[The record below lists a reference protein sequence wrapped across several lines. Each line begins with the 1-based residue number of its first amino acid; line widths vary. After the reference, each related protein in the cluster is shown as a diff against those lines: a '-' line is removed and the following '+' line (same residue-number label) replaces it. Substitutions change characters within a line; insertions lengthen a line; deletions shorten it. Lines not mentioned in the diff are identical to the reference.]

1 MSDSSPIASA
11 DNAELTPERLLEQA
25 QSAEQT
31 QIDYIIVGSGA
42 GGGPLAC
49 RLALAGKR
57 VLLIEAGR
65 DPKEELRHNAQE
77 EQTIKGGKARFQNL
91 DDAAA
96 ILEAPLFHGASTED
110 EGLSWQ
116 YSVRHYDGEKRQV
129 QDHKFDP
136 AREPLSGPA
145 RAEMDQIYQSQWG
158 KPMPPHAPGLPGS
171 PPAGTAGKGG
181 VFYPRSAG
189 IGGCT
194 GHHAMIVIR
203 PNDHDWD
210 HIAQLTNDPTWSA
223 KAMQPYFAKMEN
235 CLYLD
240 EYQGALAK
248 LLGWFFKG
256 FQALLRFFNPKAVL
270 ERGGHG
276 FEGWQPTSFISLD
289 LVNQIIKIDS
299 NLTTVL
305 IQSAFKVVKNS
316 NALTAWLRSLLIT
329 MGFVRSLDPNDGSAR
344 NNDFKGGVFLIPLGT
359 GGTQYH
365 REVVDECGVSLKG
378 RRAGV
383 REFILRTQKSHP
395 THLLIASSVNVQ
407 RVLFED
413 AVSPPRATG
422 VVGLKGD
429 HLYRASPYHKVA
441 TDAGTVKFY
450 VKAGGGEV
458 ILCGGSF
465 NTPQLLMLSGIGDQ
479 EHLIQHRITPRVHL
493 PGVGRNLQDRYEVG
507 VVSELTEEFKALETV
522 DFDPA
527 SKTDKLLKEWREKKE
542 GLYTV
547 NGGTLAILQ
556 RSSFAETPGPDLF
569 TFGAPA
575 AFRGYYWRWSKELL
589 RPWKG
594 APKDARNLWTW
605 VILKAY
611 TRNNGGTV
619 RLRSADPLD
628 TPDICFHSF
637 EEGVAKVD
645 ADKDVNAIIEAI
657 ETMRALNDQPG
668 SPFKSELQPK
678 LYLEQENARRKAL
691 NLEEWSLG
699 DWIRNEAWGHHA
711 CGTCRIGS
719 DPHRKSVAELI
730 DKGAVLDSHFRV
742 HGVSGLRVVD
752 ASVFP
757 KIPGYFILAPIY
769 MVSEKAAETILNEG
783 GDPNYPLPVRDLEM
797 ITVRSRRAL
806 AQVSLCNL
814 RPGDATITASS
825 TVSSAGRTSDGEP
838 EPENLVGLAMSGGG
852 VRSATFA
859 LGVMQSLAAK
869 NRLRQIDFM
878 STVSGGGFVGSFLGR
893 MFTRERVK
901 NVADPVARAQDLL
914 KDNASGPLS
923 WLRTQGNYLFASGPD
938 DWLVAMGVYFRNVFT
953 VHLVVGALLIT
964 FFGLLAGISRLA
976 VDLQWV
982 SQLPTFGELLKSF
995 QDTPSTPWGP
1005 DFLAPLLSLLAKAQ
1019 PSAWWWLPVAVLG
1032 LVIVPMKLGYW
1043 LAPKVGSYRSHPI
1056 YSLLAWL
1063 VLLGGASVA
1072 LTWPGQGRWSAAVLV
1087 VLALSWLFQEMAR
1100 HQLPDAS
1107 VKQRRLEGQVVR
1119 NRLSRG
1125 VGEALIIFAVLLLW
1139 VVIDTIAGAVASKQN
1154 LAVMIAALIA
1164 LAPTLRWLRSRALEF
1179 LPKQGSFVG
1188 FHWTEIT
1195 ALLLAVALLMVVDV
1209 IAHTLFQTG
1218 DWTWAWG
1225 GVLIAFLFSLTIGRA
1240 FDFLNLTSLHAAY
1253 AVRLARTYLGA
1264 TNESRFANVSN
1275 LAADVS
1281 VSNPHDDMPH
1291 HAYRPEKMGGPLH
1304 LINVCCN
1311 ETVDHASQRQ
1321 IRDNNSLPMTVGSFG
1336 VSVGSR
1342 FFATWSE
1349 DIDAPSWLRRRR
1361 WLDGL
1366 DRQEGQAPPPSL
1378 KAIPLNSD
1386 PDTFHPLGRRDRK
1399 AAVAQSLS
1407 LGDWTAISAAAFSTG
1422 VGRGTTPL
1430 EALFKGLVNLRL
1442 GFWWD
1447 SGVHATERPGRFPAN
1462 LWRRLRELPGSL
1474 FRTQDLLLAEWRG
1487 RFSGPSEEFWNLS
1500 DGGHFEATGV
1510 YELIRR
1516 RLPFIICTDAVED
1529 PGYGFG
1535 DLATLVRL
1543 ARVDF
1548 GAEIEWLD
1556 TPAAA
1561 LAKAPPFVQSWIAP
1575 GGLGRL
1581 SDIKGQPLTRDPLR
1595 RHAALARITYTDV
1608 GDGTAEG
1615 WLLVIKAS
1623 LTGNES
1629 LDVTQCGQQFPAFP
1643 QDPTTDQTYSLQ
1655 LWEAYR
1661 RLGQQAADSVLLP

>member
-1 MSDSSPIASA
+1 M
-11 DNAELTPERLLEQA
+11 PETLLLQA
-25 QSAEQT
+25 TSQQES

-65 DPKEELRHNAQE
+65 DPKEELRENA
-77 EQTIKGGKARFQNL
+77 KADLAANGAKARFQNP
-91 DDAAA
+91 DDATA
-96 ILEAPLFHGASTED
+96 ILEAPLFHAASTED

-116 YSVRHYDGEKRQV
+116 FSVRHYDDDRSQV
-129 QDHKFDP
+129 QDHKYDP
-136 AREPLSGPA
+136 TRDPVSGPV
-145 RAEMDQIYQSQWG
+145 RAGLAEEFQEQWG
-158 KPMPPHAPGLPGS
+158 KPLPAHDSALPGS
-171 PPAGTAGKGG
+171 PAAGSKGKGG
-181 VFYPRSAG
+181 IFYPRSAG

-194 GHHAMIVIR
+194 AHHAMIVIR

-223 KAMQPYFAKMEN
+223 KTMQPYFAKMEN

-240 EYQGALAK
+240 EYQGALSR
-248 LLGWFFKG
+248 LLGWFYKG
-256 FQALLRFFNPKAVL
+256 FRFVMRFFNPKSAL
-270 ERGGHG
+270 DRGGHG
-276 FEGWQPTSFISLD
+276 FDGWQPTSFISLD
-289 LVNQIIKIDS
+289 LVNQIIKIDRD
-299 NLTTVL
+299 LTTVL
-305 IQSAFKVVKNS
+305 IQSAFKVVKKS
-316 NALTAWLRSLLIT
+316 NALTAWLRSFLIT
-329 MGFVRSLDPNDGSAR
+329 LGFVRSLDPNDGTAR
-344 NNDFKGGVFLIPLGT
+344 SDDFQGGVFLIPLAT
-359 GGTQYH
+359 GGSQPH
-365 REVVDECGVSLKG
+365 RKVVDECGVSQKG
-378 RRAGV
+378 RRSGV
-383 REFILRTQKSHP
+383 REFVLKTQKSHP
-395 THLLIASSVNVQ
+395 GNLIIASSVNVE
-407 RVLFED
+407 RVLFD
-413 AVSPPRATG
+413 TSVSPPRAIG

-429 HLYRASPYHKVA
+429 HLYRAGPYHSEASATERVA
-441 TDAGTVKFY
+441 FY
-450 VKAGGGEV
+450 AKAGVGEV
-458 ILCGGSF
+458 ILSGGSF
-465 NTPQLLMLSGIGDQ
+465 NTPQLLMLSGIGDK
-479 EHLIQHRITPRVHL
+479 EHLEKHDIEPLVDL

-527 SKTDKLLKEWREKKE
+527 STSDNLLKEWREKKE
-542 GLYTV
+542 GLYSV

-594 APKDARNLWTW
+594 APMDERNLWTW

-637 EEGVAKVD
+637 DEGVAGEE

-657 ETMRALNDQPG
+657 ETMRSLNDQPG
-668 SPFKSELQPK
+668 SPFKTELQPK
-678 LYLEQENARRKAL
+678 IYLEKENARRKARGL
-691 NLEEWSLG
+691 KEWSLA

-719 DPHRKSVAELI
+719 DPHRNSVNELI

-742 HGVSGLRVVD
+742 HGVTGLRVVD

-757 KIPGYFILAPIY
+757 KIPGYFILAPIF

-783 GDPNYPLPVRDLEM
+783 GDPNYPGPVRDLEM
-797 ITVRSRRAL
+797 ITVRNRRAQ
-806 AQVSLCNL
+806 AQVSLGNE
-814 RPGDATITASS
+814 RPGDPVLSS
-825 TVSSAGRTSDGEP
+825 TVSSSAGASGGKTSDGEP
-838 EPENLVGLAMSGGG
+838 EPENLVGLAISGGG

-859 LGVMQSLAAK
+859 LGVLQSLAAK
-869 NRLRQIDFM
+869 NRLRQVDFM
-878 STVSGGGFVGSFLGR
+878 STVSGGGFIGSFLGR
-893 MFTRERVK
+893 MFTRDRVK

-953 VHLVVGALLIT
+953 VHLVIGALLLAV
-964 FFGLLAGISRLA
+964 FGVLAGINRLA
-976 VDLQWV
+976 VDLKLV
-982 SQLPTFGELLKSF
+982 PQLPTFGELLQSVS
-995 QDTPSTPWGP
+995 DSPGTWGP
-1005 DFLAPLLSLLAKAQ
+1005 DFLAPVLAVLAKAV
-1019 PSAWWWLPVAVLG
+1019 PSAWWWLPLAVLG
-1032 LVIVPMKLGYW
+1032 LVVLPMKLGYW

-1072 LTWPGQGRWSAAVLV
+1072 LTWPGQGGWSAAVLV
-1087 VLALSWLFQEMAR
+1087 VLALSWLLQEAAR

-1125 VGEALIIFAVLLLW
+1125 LGESLVIFAVLLLW
-1139 VVIDTIAGAVASKQN
+1139 VVIDTVAGAVASKEN
-1154 LAVMIAALIA
+1154 LAAMIAALIA
-1164 LAPTLRWLRSRALEF
+1164 LAPALLWLRSRALKI
-1179 LPKQGSFVG
+1179 LPKKGALISFNG
-1188 FHWTEIT
+1188 TKIT
-1195 ALLLAVALLMVVDV
+1195 ALAIALALLVVVDV

-1225 GVLIAFLFSLTIGRA
+1225 GILIAFLFSLTLGRA

-1253 AVRLARTYLGA
+1253 AVRIARTYLGA
-1264 TNESRFANVSN
+1264 SNEARFANAAN

-1281 VSNPHDDMPH
+1281 VSNPHDDLPH
-1291 HAYRPEKMGGPLH
+1291 HAYRPEKKGGPLH

-1336 VSVGSR
+1336 VSIGSR
-1342 FFATWSE
+1342 YFATWSD
-1349 DIDAPSWLRRRR
+1349 DIDAPRWLRRRR

-1366 DRQEGQAPPPSL
+1366 DRQDGQTTPPSL

-1386 PDTFHPLGRRDRK
+1386 PNTFHPLGRRDRK
-1399 AAVAQSLS
+1399 PAVVQSLS
-1407 LGDWTAISAAAFSTG
+1407 LGDWTAISGAAFSTG
-1422 VGRGTTPL
+1422 TGRTTTPL

-1516 RLPFIICTDAVED
+1516 RLPFIICTDALED
-1529 PGYGFG
+1529 PAYTFA
-1535 DLATLVRL
+1535 DIATLVRL

-1548 GAEIEWLD
+1548 GAEIEWQEHP
-1556 TPAAA
+1556 TAA
-1561 LAKAPPFVQSWIAP
+1561 LSTAPTFVQSWINA
-1575 GGLGRL
+1575 GGLGAL
-1581 SDIKGQPLTRDPLR
+1581 SDLNGQPLTKTPGL
-1595 RHAALARITYTDV
+1595 RHAALARITYSDI
-1608 GDGTAEG
+1608 GQGPSEG
-1615 WLLVIKAS
+1615 WLLLIKAS

-1629 LDVTQCGQQFPAFP
+1629 LDVTQCGTQFPAFP

-1655 LWEAYR
+1655 LWESYR
-1661 RLGQQAADSVLLP
+1661 KLGQQAADTVILK